1 MDILVKELYSNPK
14 RYYTIGEVA
23 AMFEVS
29 QSLIRFWEGEFPSL
43 RPSKNRKGDRLFT
56 IKNIDHL
63 RLIYHLVKEKG
74 YTLEGARNE
83 ISSKK
88 SKEDK
93 KQTIIQELVKAKE
106 LLLKLH
112 QDL

>member
-1 MDILVKELYSNPK
+1 MSILVKELYSTPK
-14 RYYTIGEVA
+14 RYFTIGEVA
-23 AMFEVS
+23 TMFGVS

-43 RPSKNRKGDRLFT
+43 KPSKNRKGDRLFT

-63 RLIYHLVKEKG
+63 RIIFHLVKEKG
-74 YTLEGARNE
+74 YTLEGARTE

-88 SKEDK
+88 GKEDK
-93 KQTIIQELVKAKE
+93 KLNIINELNKTKE

-112 QDL
+112 KEL

>member
-1 MDILVKELYSNPK
+1 MDILVKELYTNPK
-14 RYYTIGEVA
+14 RYFTIGEVST
-23 AMFEVS
+23 MFGVS
-29 QSLIRFWEGEFPSL
+29 QSLIRFWESEFPSL

-83 ISSKK
+83 LSSKK

-93 KQTIIQELVKAKE
+93 KLSLLQELVKAKE
-106 LLLKLH
+106 LLIKLH